1 MLSGCSLIQKQ
12 PETVVVTKTEY
23 ITCPIISACDQTE
36 PVFKSNGDLLQAYV
50 QVRHERRQCAL
61 LVDLIVDCQT
71 EHLKAQ
77 SANVEN

>member
-1 MLSGCSLIQKQ
+1 M
-12 PETVVVTKTEY
+12 
-23 ITCPIISACDQTE
+23 
-36 PVFKSNGDLLQAYV
+36 FKSNGDLLQAYV